1 MGKAKL
7 ECNVPLE
14 SGVHIY
20 SVTVCEFSSIECNYV
35 KYLQDLVK
43 KVEYKSCISW
53 ECSRLSNMDM
63 PLTDMKDFLS
73 KKSTILGIFLLY

>member
-7 ECNVPLE
+7 KCNVPLE
-14 SGVHIY
+14 SGVNIY
-20 SVTVCEFSSIECNYV
+20 SITVCEFSTIESHYV

-43 KVEYKSCISW
+43 KVEYNSCISW

-63 PLTDMKDFLS
+63 PLTDMKEFLS
-73 KKSTILGIFLLY
+73 KNSTILGIFFI